1 VGRAGIVSLVRVS
14 IDHDHGQDPGH
25 CQLLAL
31 FALWRGLESRSS
43 NDGDRSTVEPMTD
56 QRKTGEG
63 RHAETV
69 RELYELIAALD
80 RRVPQVQRVG
90 EVSIARAAAALRV
103 EALKRIQE
111 LESDEADVT
120 IPVDAR

>member
-1 VGRAGIVSLVRVS
+1 M
-14 IDHDHGQDPGH
+14 IDDKT
-25 CQLLAL
+25 
-31 FALWRGLESRSS
+31 
-43 NDGDRSTVEPMTD
+43 TVESL
-56 QRKTGEG
+56 
-63 RHAETV
+63 HARTV

-111 LESDEADVT
+111 LERDTADDP